1 MKRVL
6 VDLEFFFRSSVPM
19 VFEYVS
25 SPEGLSR
32 WFCDKVLVKDEIY
45 DFFWED
51 SHEKAKVLDFDDDHK
66 IIFHWEDAE
75 EQKEYLE
82 FCVYKS
88 PITNQTILNIK
99 EYCDEDEVSDVSEL
113 WESQVEEL
121 RKLLGG

>member
-1 MKRVL
+1 MYINEKNI
-6 VDLEFFFRSSVPM
+6 
-19 VFEYVS
+19 

>member
-6 VDLEFFFRSSVPM
+6 VDLEFFFRASVSM

-25 SPEGLSR
+25 SPEGLTR
-32 WFCDKVLVKDEIY
+32 WFCEKVIVKDDVY

-51 SHEKAKVLDFDDDHK
+51 AHEKARILDYEDDYK
-66 IIFHWEDAE
+66 IVFHWEDAE

-88 PITNQTILNIK
+88 PITNQTIFNIK
-99 EYCDEDEVSDVSEL
+99 EYCDEDEVMDITEL